1 MAPIGSLYGYPGHGK
16 IVRALAAAKYNGVEL
31 DLVQTVPSNG
41 DTQKPEYLADFPY
54 GKIPA
59 FKGTD
64 GFKLTES
71 RAIARYIAGLSDNS
85 KLLGTD
91 AKSAAEV
98 EQWIDFADEEIWNNF
113 VTILLL
119 TKNILPYNKAAETKA
134 WDSLH
139 RASKFLEASLK
150 KKTFLVGHRVTLAD
164 LTVASNLQS
173 LYGMIAGQEFRSQ
186 YPNTARYYQTIAGQP
201 TVLDLFKMEQRSENA
216 KFVAPKKEEKPKAA
230 PAPKKEAAKPK
241 AKEVDDEDD
250 EPKAAPPPKNP
261 LDSLPKSSFILDEW
275 KRTYSNEDTRP
286 KALPWFFENF
296 DYDGYSVVK
305 LDYKYNDELT
315 LLFMSSNLITGL
327 HTRLEANRKYIMG
340 TMGVFGENNNNAI
353 SGVYVVRGQNPAEV
367 LSCAPD
373 IESYS
378 ITPLDLKKD
387 EDKKL
392 FEDYMAWEA
401 VTPDGKQW
409 ADGKIMK

>member
-1 MAPIGSLYGYPGHGK
+1 MAPIGKIYGYPGHGK
-16 IVRALAAAKYNGVEL
+16 TDRAIAAAKYNGL
-31 DLVQTVPSNG
+31 DLEVVEVFPSKG
-41 DTQKPEYLADFPY
+41 DTQKPEFRADFPH

-71 RAIARYIAGLSDNS
+71 RAIARYIAGLSDNA

-91 AKSAAEV
+91 AQSAAEV
-98 EQWIDFADEEIWNNF
+98 EQWINFADEEFWNNF

-119 TKNILPYNKAAETKA
+119 TINILPYNKAHETRA
-134 WDSLH
+134 WENLH
-139 RASKFLEASLK
+139 RASAYLEEALN

-164 LTVASNLQS
+164 LTLASNLKT
-173 LYGMIAGQEFRSQ
+173 LYTKIAGEEFRAK
-186 YPNTARYYQTIAGQP
+186 YPNIARYYQTVANQP
-201 TVLDLFKMEQRSENA
+201 TVLDIFKGAEFLKENA
-216 KFVAPKKEEKPKAA
+216 KFVPPKKEEKPKPA
-230 PAPKKEAAKPK
+230 PAPKKEAPKPK
-241 AKEVDDEDD
+241 APENDDDD

-275 KRTYSNEDTRP
+275 KRTYSNEDTRS

-305 LDYKYNDELT
+305 LDYKYNEELT
-315 LLFMSSNLITGL
+315 LLFMSSNLVTGL
-327 HTRLEANRKYIMG
+327 HTRLEQNRKYIMG
-340 TMGVFGENNNNAI
+340 TMGVFGENNNSAL
-353 SGVYVVRGQNPAEV
+353 SGVYVVRGKNPVEV

-373 IESYS
+373 IESYN
-378 ITPLDLKKD
+378 ITELDIKTP
-387 EDKKL
+387 EGKKL
-392 FEDYMAWEA
+392 FEDYLAWEA
-401 VTPDGKQW
+401 VLPDGKKW